1 MNVLIVDDEP
11 LAREEIRLLLQSE
24 PDIEVIGECGNA
36 IEAIA
41 AIHRQKPDVVF
52 LDIQMP
58 RISGLEMLAMLDP
71 EHMPSIVFL
80 TAFDEYAIQAF
91 EEHAFDYLLKPADP
105 VRLAKTLA
113 RLRKS
118 QASRSIEPLLEPG
131 TQLGYIPCYGVNRI
145 LLLKLPEVEFVG
157 SRVSGVYI
165 VDHAGQEHF
174 TELTLRTL
182 EEKSPL
188 VRCHRQYLVNLDAV
202 AEIRLG
208 ENGAA
213 EIIARNGQAVPVS
226 RRYLKPL
233 KQRVGLPD

>member
-1 MNVLIVDDEP
+1 MNILIVDDEP
-11 LAREEIRLLLQSE
+11 LAREEIRLLLEAE
-24 PDIEVIGECGNA
+24 PDVSVIGECGNA

-41 AIHRQKPDVVF
+41 AIHRDKPDVVF

-71 EHMPSIVFL
+71 EHMPYIVFL
-80 TAFDEYAIQAF
+80 TAFDEYALRAF

-105 VRLAKTLA
+105 ARLAKTLA

-118 QASRSIEPLLEPG
+118 RAPRPVEPLIDTGAP
-131 TQLGYIPCYGVNRI
+131 LGYIPCYGVNRI

-157 SRVSGVYI
+157 SRVSGVYV
-165 VDHAGQEHF
+165 VDHTGQEHF

-182 EEKSPL
+182 EEKTPL

-213 EIIARNGQAVPVS
+213 EIIACNGQPVPVS
-226 RRYLKPL
+226 RRFLKPL